1 MNMDGYLYV
10 GTYNKPVLMGTGE
23 IYRGNGKGISIF
35 GMDFRTGETELIDV
49 MENIPNPS
57 FLAADGTGRFLYAV
71 NELDMFEEKE
81 GGAVTSFRIGMDGR
95 LEIINQ
101 EPTLGRAPC
110 WLCLNERHSLLATA
124 NYSSGSLSVFPLEA
138 DGRILPMAQLVRHGG
153 TGMNPCRQEG
163 PHMHSVIA
171 MDDGQYMATADL
183 GIDMVHVYELG
194 DMDGLLKEAA
204 TYKGAAGRGP
214 RVVLR
219 HPSQPA
225 VYVVNELES
234 TVSLLRWKRCEK
246 MLELIQ
252 HVSTLKPGL
261 DPVPSL
267 DNLAAGMVLS
277 PDGRH
282 LYVTNRGDVSV
293 AVFQVGEQG
302 ELFLVHKISTGGRTP
317 RSVCITPD
325 GRWVMV
331 GNQDSDFMMQY
342 QRDQITGSLAEC
354 QRIFVPTPV
363 AFCTVLSRK
372 TD

>member
-23 IYRGNGKGISIF
+23 IYRGNGKGICIF

-153 TGMNPCRQEG
+153 ERE
-163 PHMHSVIA
+163 
-171 MDDGQYMATADL
+171 
-183 GIDMVHVYELG
+183 
-194 DMDGLLKEAA
+194 
-204 TYKGAAGRGP
+204 
-214 RVVLR
+214 
-219 HPSQPA
+219 
-225 VYVVNELES
+225 
-234 TVSLLRWKRCEK
+234 
-246 MLELIQ
+246 
-252 HVSTLKPGL
+252 
-261 DPVPSL
+261 
-267 DNLAAGMVLS
+267 
-277 PDGRH
+277 
-282 LYVTNRGDVSV
+282 
-293 AVFQVGEQG
+293 
-302 ELFLVHKISTGGRTP
+302 
-317 RSVCITPD
+317 
-325 GRWVMV
+325 
-331 GNQDSDFMMQY
+331 
-342 QRDQITGSLAEC
+342 
-354 QRIFVPTPV
+354 
-363 AFCTVLSRK
+363 
-372 TD
+372 